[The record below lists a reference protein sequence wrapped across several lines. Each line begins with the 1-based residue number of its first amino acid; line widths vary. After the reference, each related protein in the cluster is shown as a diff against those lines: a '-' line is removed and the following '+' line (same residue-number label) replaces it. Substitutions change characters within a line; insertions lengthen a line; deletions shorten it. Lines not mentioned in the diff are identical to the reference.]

1 MLDGCVSRK
10 ETQRWKQEYGD
21 FENKSVWRT
30 VVVREYVDDTQR
42 SLRAEAVAYL
52 RERVQGGASA
62 ETVASELGVSGWS
75 LSRWRRGL
83 SPEKNSTLQLVE
95 VVADC
100 AEEGTKPLVT
110 LVTPDGYRI
119 EGLERDDVS
128 RMLESLR

>member
-1 MLDGCVSRK
+1 MEARVRRFRRQVRL
-10 ETQRWKQEYGD
+10 
-21 FENKSVWRT
+21 ENRGRSGIR
-30 VVVREYVDDTQR
+30 RRYSR

-52 RERVQGGASA
+52 RERVKVGASA

-83 SPEKNSTLQLVE
+83 SPEKNSTLQLVQ
-95 VVADC
+95 VVPDC

-119 EGLERDDVS
+119 EGLERGDVG

>member
-1 MLDGCVSRK
+1 MDVRVRRFRK
-10 ETQRWKQEYGD
+10 QVRL
-21 FENKSVWRT
+21 ENRGRSGIR
-30 VVVREYVDDTQR
+30 RRYSQ

-52 RERVQGGASA
+52 RERVHGGASA

-83 SPEKNSTLQLVE
+83 SPEKNSTLPLVQ
-95 VVADC
+95 VVPHC

-119 EGLERDDVS
+119 EGLERGDVS

>member
-1 MLDGCVSRK
+1 MEARVRRFRRQVRL
-10 ETQRWKQEYGD
+10 
-21 FENKSVWRT
+21 ENRGRSGIR
-30 VVVREYVDDTQR
+30 RRYSR

-119 EGLERDDVS
+119 EGLERDDVG

>member
-1 MLDGCVSRK
+1 MEARVRRFRK
-10 ETQRWKQEYGD
+10 QVRL
-21 FENKSVWRT
+21 ENRGRSGIR
-30 VVVREYVDDTQR
+30 RRYSG

-83 SPEKNSTLQLVE
+83 SSEKNSTLQLVQ

-100 AEEGTKPLVT
+100 AEEGTKLIESKDWNEVT
-110 LVTPDGYRI
+110 SLGCWSRC
-119 EGLERDDVS
+119 DDV
-128 RMLESLR
+128 EHSLREGVRVYGTGGHAQRI